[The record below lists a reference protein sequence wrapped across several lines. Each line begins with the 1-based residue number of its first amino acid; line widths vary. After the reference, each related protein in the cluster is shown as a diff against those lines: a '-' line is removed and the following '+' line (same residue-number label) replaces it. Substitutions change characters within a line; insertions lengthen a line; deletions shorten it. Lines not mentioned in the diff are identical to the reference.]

1 MKALGDALFWILELL
16 YGYFHNYGWAIIG
29 LTLLVQLTVW
39 PLTRRQTKSMLV
51 MKELTPKLQE
61 LQKKYKNQPEKLNKE
76 MLALY
81 RTYGVNPLSGCLPVL
96 LQFPILIALFNVLRS
111 YPYPVDSAGFL
122 WIPDLGK
129 ADPWYILPLLTVV
142 TTYISQKQV
151 TTDPKQEQ
159 MLVVM
164 PLVIGWMATRFPAG
178 LALYWVVQNAV
189 RIAQQWWDA
198 RTLMAK
204 GELARSE
211 ER

>member
-1 MKALGDALFWILELL
+1 MKALGDAMFWVLEFL
-16 YGYFHNYGWAIIG
+16 YGYLHNYGWAIIG
-29 LTLLVQLTVW
+29 LTVLVQLVVW
-39 PLTRRQTKSMLV
+39 PLTRRQTRSMLA

-81 RTYGVNPLSGCLPVL
+81 KEHGVNPLSGCLPLL
-96 LQFPILIALFNVLRS
+96 LQFPILIALFNVLRA
-111 YPYPVDSAGFL
+111 YPYPVDAAGFL
-122 WIPDLGK
+122 WIADLGK
-129 ADPWYILPLLTVV
+129 ADPWYILPLLTVI

-151 TTDPKQEQ
+151 TSDPKQAQ
-159 MLVVM
+159 MLVAM

-189 RIAQQWWDA
+189 RIVQQWWDA
-198 RTLMAK
+198 RTLVVK